1 MTMLETYSIKQ
12 AFKDGFDRRISN
24 TVYSFGGTATMRDGT
39 TAPVSMTLNGRD
51 VLHEFSRY
59 STFGIVYD
67 PDIADAVFAN
77 DPEGIDVFL
86 HKWSDHITNNHENY
100 NRIIGAYL
108 SEYDPIANYSSRE
121 THVYGETKD
130 TTKIEVD
137 ERGKKET
144 YIAPQATLVGN
155 GAAAEFYAD
164 QLSATGETITETGSD
179 DGKAYTHTFDD
190 NDTDDHLVEH
200 TVETPNTTTTTTR
213 PQSAAFEY
221 HTDPQTTTTV
231 DGDEHTDRI
240 NRDGNIG
247 VMTTQEMIERE
258 IEMRKLNF
266 LRKVVGDFI
275 TDNCIT
281 VRECD

>member
-1 MTMLETYSIKQ
+1 MLETYSIKQ

-24 TVYSFGGTATMRDGT
+24 TVYSFGGVATLRDGT
-39 TAPVSMTLNGRD
+39 TTPVTISLNGRD
-51 VLHEFSRY
+51 VLHELSRY
-59 STFGIVYD
+59 SSFGIVYD
-67 PDIADAVFAN
+67 PDIADAAFAN
-77 DPEGIDVFL
+77 NPEGIDVFD
-86 HKWSDHITNNHENY
+86 HKWNDHLTYNRENY

-108 SEYDPIANYSSRE
+108 SEYDPIANYASRE
-121 THVYGETKD
+121 THVYGATKD

-144 YIAPQATLVGN
+144 YIAPQATLIGN

-164 QLSATGETITETGSD
+164 QLSGDGETITMTGTN
-179 DGKAYTHTFDD
+179 DGKEYTHTFDD
-190 NDTDDHLVEH
+190 NDTDDHLIEH
-200 TVETPNTTTTTTR
+200 TEETPNTTTTTTR

-221 HTDPQTTTTV
+221 HTDPQTTTTT
-231 DGDEHTDRI
+231 DGDAHTDTL

-258 IEMRKLNF
+258 MEMRKMNF

-275 TDNCIT
+275 RDNCIT
-281 VRECD
+281 VREVD

>member
-1 MTMLETYSIKQ
+1 MLETYAIKQ
-12 AFKDGFDRRISN
+12 AFKDGLDTRISN
-24 TVYSFGGTATMRDGT
+24 TVYSFGGVATLRDGT
-39 TAPVSMTLNGRD
+39 TTNVSMTLNGRD

-67 PDIADAVFAN
+67 PDIADAAFAN
-77 DPEGIDVFL
+77 DPEGLDVFL
-86 HKWSDHITNNHENY
+86 HKWGDHLTYNRENY

-108 SEYDPIANYSSRE
+108 SEYDPIANYASRE

-144 YIAPQATLVGN
+144 YIAPQATLIGS
-155 GAAAEFYAD
+155 GSTGEFYAD
-164 QLSATGETITETGSD
+164 QLSGNGETTTITGTN
-179 DGKAYTHTFDD
+179 DGKEYTHTFDD
-190 NDTDDHLVEH
+190 ADTDDHLIEH
-200 TVETPNTTTTTTR
+200 SLETPNTTTTTTR

-258 IEMRKLNF
+258 MEMRKMNF

-275 TDNCIT
+275 RDNCIT
-281 VRECD
+281 ARECD

>member
-1 MTMLETYSIKQ
+1 MLETYSIKQ
-12 AFKDGFDRRISN
+12 AFKDGLDTRISN
-24 TVYSFGGTATMRDGT
+24 TVYSFGGVATLRDGT
-39 TAPVSMTLNGRD
+39 TTNVSMTLNGRD
-51 VLHEFSRY
+51 VCHEFSRY

-67 PDIADAVFAN
+67 PDIADAAFAN
-77 DPEGIDVFL
+77 DPEGLDVFL
-86 HKWSDHITNNHENY
+86 HKWEDHITYNRENY

-108 SEYDPIANYSSRE
+108 SEYDPIANYASRE

-144 YIAPQATLVGN
+144 YIAPQATLVGS
-155 GAAAEFYAD
+155 GSTAEFYAD
-164 QLSATGETITETGSD
+164 QLSATGETTTVTGTND
-179 DGKAYTHTFDD
+179 LKEYTHTFDD
-190 NDTDDHLVEH
+190 ADTDDHLIEH
-200 TVETPNTTTTTTR
+200 DLEAPNTTTTTTR

-231 DGDEHTDRI
+231 DGDEHTDRF

-258 IEMRKLNF
+258 MEMRKMNF

-275 TDNCIT
+275 RDNCIT
-281 VRECD
+281 ARECD

>member
-1 MTMLETYSIKQ
+1 MLETYSIKQ
-12 AFKDGFDRRISN
+12 AFKDGLDTRISN
-24 TVYSFGGTATMRDGT
+24 TVYSFGGVATLRDGT
-39 TAPVSMTLNGRD
+39 TTNVSMTLNGRD
-51 VLHEFSRY
+51 VCHEFSRY
-59 STFGIVYD
+59 STFGVVYD

-77 DPEGIDVFL
+77 DPEGLDVLL
-86 HKWSDHITNNHENY
+86 HKWEDHITYNRENY

-108 SEYDPIANYSSRE
+108 SEYDPIANYASRE

-144 YIAPQATLVGN
+144 YIAPQATLVGS
-155 GAAAEFYAD
+155 GSTGEFYAD
-164 QLSATGETITETGSD
+164 QLSGNGETTTITGTN
-179 DGKAYTHTFDD
+179 DGKEYTHTFDD
-190 NDTDDHLVEH
+190 ADTDDHLIEH
-200 TVETPNTTTTTTR
+200 SLETPNTTTTTTR

-258 IEMRKLNF
+258 MEMRKMNF

-275 TDNCIT
+275 RDNCIT
-281 VRECD
+281 ARERD